1 MDGEKRFDSEYRKR
15 YFEFNPERPEE
26 RTECKFINLCNS
38 HTIVIIEDGMIVN
51 PYLQKRHKGKK
62 IVKDNPLFKKDIMNT
77 SAGQAANKNVA
88 NPPAEMLSS
97 TSDKFS
103 KQLGQHG
110 YLKHTN
116 KAPSNYMP
124 PQKYQPEYA
133 YNQDDTASQSFRED
147 QEPYRREA
155 GKTTQPSQ
163 QLSQSFKNPSHNR
176 DLGSRNINRRIVE
189 ENLLRNASADRGLQ
203 DTDKSFR
210 DKGVHKE
217 HSFQPSYN
225 TSLDHKMQ
233 EFYKNQTQKF
243 QSKNGPQDDPYH
255 MRNPSKYA
263 QQNEEDQEQT
273 DEERRNEYMSNLY
286 AKHQNRDEVTQ
297 TPDANES
304 NPRQEMRRELPP
316 RSRDVSLQRNQTV
329 KYHPPQQQKTVQ
341 IKAPEYSQQ
350 EQNFDVQ
357 SRMSDNRSKEVHE
370 DISKYFCT
378 F

>member
-1 MDGEKRFDSEYRKR
+1 
-15 YFEFNPERPEE
+15 
-26 RTECKFINLCNS
+26 
-38 HTIVIIEDGMIVN
+38 MIVN

-77 SAGQAANKNVA
+77 SAGQAANKIGA

-97 TSDKFS
+97 TTDKFN

-116 KAPSNYMP
+116 KVPSNYMP

-203 DTDKSFR
+203 DADKSFR

-304 NPRQEMRRELPP
+304 NPRQEMRREPPPP

-329 KYHPPQQQKTVQ
+329 KYHPPQNPKTVQ